1 MNKNK
6 MTGLLLVLMTAIIS
20 GFSVYVNKF
29 GVKETNPY
37 VFTFVKN
44 SIAAL
49 PFLFLA
55 IPAYRQLKKLEIKE
69 KVLFYLIAVVGGS
82 IPFLLFFK
90 GLSMA
95 TAGNANF
102 IHKTMFIY
110 IALFSIYFLKEK
122 LNAIAYAGIAVLMA
136 GSIMFFKIQ
145 PSKLGIGELY
155 ILLATLL
162 WTAEILISKKLLS
175 KVSANLVSVSRMFL
189 GSILIFAYL
198 LISGQAGMLLK
209 LNTHQWSWLLIGGAF
224 LFGYVITFYHGLKR
238 LSAAEASAV
247 ITLAVPITTILTM
260 SNQHITM
267 TNRDIISIGLLAA
280 GIVIIYTSNY
290 LARIF
295 PLALSF
301 LRRQE
306 SSGN

>member
-1 MNKNK
+1 MTKNK
-6 MTGLLLVLMTAIIS
+6 LTGLLLVLATAIIS
-20 GFSVYVNKF
+20 GFSVYLNKF
-29 GVKETNPY
+29 GVKEINPY

-95 TAGNANF
+95 TAANASF

-122 LNAIAYAGIAVLMA
+122 LNVIAYAGIGILMV
-136 GSIMFFKIQ
+136 GSVMFFKIQ
-145 PSKLGIGELY
+145 PSKLGVGELY

-189 GSILIFAYL
+189 GSILIFVYL
-198 LISGQAGMLLK
+198 LISGQAGQLIQ
-209 LNTHQWSWLLIGGAF
+209 LNSHQWTWLLIGGAF
-224 LFGYVITFYHGLKR
+224 LFGYVLTFYHSLKR
-238 LSAAEASAV
+238 LTAAEASSV
-247 ITLAVPITTILTM
+247 LTLAVPITTILIMT
-260 SNQHITM
+260 NQHVTM
-267 TNRDIISIGLLAA
+267 TNRDITAIALLAV
-280 GIVIIYTSNY
+280 GVVIIYTSNY
-290 LARIF
+290 ITRIF
-295 PLALSF
+295 PLAFSF
-301 LRRQE
+301 LAKTKT
-306 SSGN
+306 SSR